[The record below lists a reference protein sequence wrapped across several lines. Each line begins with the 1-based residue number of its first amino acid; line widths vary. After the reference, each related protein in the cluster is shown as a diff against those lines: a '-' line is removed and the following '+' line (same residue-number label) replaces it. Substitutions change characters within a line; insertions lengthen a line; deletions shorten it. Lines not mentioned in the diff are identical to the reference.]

1 MTERTKRLALAVVLT
16 VVDLAAGN
24 YYCGVIWQAFAKER
38 FAKAALFGIL
48 CPWVATA
55 VVMWLH
61 VAHDMRETIRKRSD
75 RLALD
80 SVTAPDA
87 LRRDSDV

>member
-1 MTERTKRLALAVVLT
+1 MTRRTKRLALAVVLT

-24 YYCGVIWQAFAKER
+24 YYSGAIWQAFAQER

-48 CPWVATA
+48 CLWVATA

-61 VAHDMRETIRKRSD
+61 VAHDMSEIIRKRGD

>member
-16 VVDLAAGN
+16 VVDLAASS
-24 YYCGVIWQAFAKER
+24 YYCGVIWQAFAR
-38 FAKAALFGIL
+38 DRSARATLLGGL
-48 CPWVATA
+48 CLWIAMA

-61 VAHDMRETIRKRSD
+61 VVHDMCEVIRKRND
-75 RLALD
+75 RLALGPA
-80 SVTAPDA
+80 TAPDA

>member
-1 MTERTKRLALAVVLT
+1 MSE
-16 VVDLAAGN
+16 
-24 YYCGVIWQAFAKER
+24 I
-38 FAKAALFGIL
+38 
-48 CPWVATA
+48 
-55 VVMWLH
+55 
-61 VAHDMRETIRKRSD
+61 IRKRGD